1 MDVVITGVD
10 GKTRM
15 MNYMLRHRTVNIL
28 GRKKKAQ
35 KKNARPHAC
44 AEYADNNL
52 WSNTHFRAAA
62 KRRPPLPPPRL
73 ISRCVACPQQAEC
86 QLHLKFD
93 PHLLEVVRFGD
104 LRAITAARVAFE
116 AQVQLS
122 TSVS

>member
-1 MDVVITGVD
+1 MPVLSMQTIICGAA
-10 GKTRM
+10 
-15 MNYMLRHRTVNIL
+15 RTFGL
-28 GRKKKAQ
+28 LQ
-35 KKNARPHAC
+35 NA
-44 AEYADNNL
+44 
-52 WSNTHFRAAA
+52 T
-62 KRRPPLPPPRL
+62 PPLPPPRL